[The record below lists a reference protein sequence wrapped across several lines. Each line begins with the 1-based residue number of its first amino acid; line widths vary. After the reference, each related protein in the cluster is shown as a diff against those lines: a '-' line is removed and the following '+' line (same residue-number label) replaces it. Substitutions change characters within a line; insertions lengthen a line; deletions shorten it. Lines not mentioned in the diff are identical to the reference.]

1 MRKSLTFIIATA
13 AIVTGLAFTST
24 LYAGES
30 HGSKMDRG
38 MMGQGGMMNMMGRM
52 GDMME
57 SCGKMMQSSMDGG
70 GAALPN
76 DQWRDQEPAVPD
88 ENN

>member
-1 MRKSLTFIIATA
+1 MRKSLNFLIATSA
-13 AIVTGLAFTST
+13 VVTGLAFTSA

-38 MMGQGGMMNMMGRM
+38 MMGQGGMMNMMGQI

-57 SCGKMMQSSMDGG
+57 SCGKMMQNGMDGG

-76 DQWRDQEPAVPD
+76 DQWRDQGPAVTD
-88 ENN
+88 EIN

>member
-1 MRKSLTFIIATA
+1 MRKSLNFLIATT
-13 AIVTGLAFTST
+13 AIVTGLAFTSA

-30 HGSKMDRG
+30 DGSKMDR
-38 MMGQGGMMNMMGRM
+38 
-52 GDMME
+52 DMME
-57 SCGKMMQSSMDGG
+57 SCGKMMQSGMAGG

-76 DQWRDQEPAVPD
+76 DQWRDQGPAVAD

>member
-1 MRKSLTFIIATA
+1 MRKSLNFLIATT
-13 AIVTGLAFTST
+13 AIVTGLAFTSA

-30 HGSKMDRG
+30 DGSKMDRD
-38 MMGQGGMMNMMGRM
+38 MMGQGGMMNMMGQM

-57 SCGKMMQSSMDGG
+57 SCGKMMQSGMAGG

-76 DQWRDQEPAVPD
+76 DQWRDQGPAVAD